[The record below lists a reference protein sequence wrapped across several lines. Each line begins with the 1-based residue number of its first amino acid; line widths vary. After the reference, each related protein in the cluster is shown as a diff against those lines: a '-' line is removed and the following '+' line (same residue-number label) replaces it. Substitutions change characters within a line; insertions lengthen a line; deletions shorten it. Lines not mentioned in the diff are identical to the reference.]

1 MATKTGVLTAKGIA
15 AMAPGEWA
23 ADPAPRGAG
32 RLQVRKLVG
41 TQAAYYYRYTAP
53 DGSRDRLPI
62 GSGISLTDAR
72 ALASQLSQRY
82 QRGDRDLR
90 GAIEAEKREAE
101 RSARAAEV
109 ARATKAEAS
118 LGALMLA
125 YVDSLRAEGKVSAR
139 GTETAVDL
147 HIKSPWPALWSK
159 PADDLVLEDLLP
171 VVARVVAAGKLR
183 EAGKVRSYIR
193 AAYAAAIRARQDA
206 RSIAALRDLNISTN
220 PARDLA
226 TIDGGSNARERSLSL
241 AELRGYWR
249 RISTAPGAGAAM
261 LRFHL
266 LTGGQRIA
274 QLARLQIDGLDAD
287 SETVCL
293 LDTKGRR
300 KKPRR
305 HFVPL
310 IPAAM
315 AALQDM
321 RGDALGPYLFTISHG
336 DAPASYDVFRGM
348 LDPIVSTMDMA
359 GELEGA
365 PFTPGDL
372 RRTIETRLA
381 AVGQSEEA
389 RGQLQSH
396 GLGGVQKRHYNMHEY
411 AAEKRAALTA
421 LFKLLTTKPAPVS
434 SIARRRVG

>member
-1 MATKTGVLTAKGIA
+1 MVR
-15 AMAPGEWA
+15 A
-23 ADPAPRGAG
+23 ADA
-32 RLQVRKLVG
+32 
-41 TQAAYYYRYTAP
+41 
-53 DGSRDRLPI
+53 SF
-62 GSGISLTDAR
+62 SLNCDA
-72 ALASQLSQRY
+72 
-82 QRGDRDLR
+82 
-90 GAIEAEKREAE
+90 KAE
-101 RSARAAEV
+101 RSARAAEI

-147 HIKSPWPALWSK
+147 HIKSAWPALWSR
-159 PADDLVLEDLLP
+159 PADEFTLEDLLP

-226 TIDGGSNARERSLSL
+226 TIDGGSNPRERSLSL
-241 AELRGYWR
+241 AGLPGYWR
-249 RISTAPGAGAAM
+249 RISTAPSAGAAI

-287 SETVCL
+287 SGTVCL

-321 RGDALGPYLFTISHG
+321 RGDALGPYLLTISHG
-336 DAPASYDVFRGM
+336 NAPANYDIFRGV
-348 LDPIVSTMDMA
+348 LDPFV
-359 GELEGA
+359 
-365 PFTPGDL
+365 
-372 RRTIETRLA
+372 
-381 AVGQSEEA
+381 
-389 RGQLQSH
+389 
-396 GLGGVQKRHYNMHEY
+396 
-411 AAEKRAALTA
+411 
-421 LFKLLTTKPAPVS
+421 
-434 SIARRRVG
+434 